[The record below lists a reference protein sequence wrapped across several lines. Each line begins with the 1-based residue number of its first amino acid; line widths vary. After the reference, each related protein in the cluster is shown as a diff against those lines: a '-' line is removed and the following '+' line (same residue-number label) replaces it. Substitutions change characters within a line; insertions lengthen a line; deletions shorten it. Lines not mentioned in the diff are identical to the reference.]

1 MTKKGKLRIGVVF
14 GGRSGEHEVSL
25 RSARSVIDALDPARY
40 EVVPIGITKAG
51 RWIAGDVAALEAG
64 SPTTGRAAT
73 LLPEPSEA
81 ALLAIDAAKGASPA
95 GLSVISELDV
105 VFPVLHGPFGEDGTV
120 QGLLELA
127 GLPYVG
133 AGVVGS
139 AVGMDKA
146 IFKQVMEANGLPV
159 LPWRLFTGSQ
169 WRRNPEA
176 VLDAVEAA
184 LPYPVFTKPAN
195 LGSSVGI
202 SKCHDRAELR
212 AGLAEATRFDRRLIV
227 EQGIHRA
234 RELEV
239 AVLGNDEPRASVVGE
254 VRPRREF
261 YDYVAKYL
269 AAPGSEEESELL
281 IPAPLEPALAEAIR
295 ALAVR
300 AYRAIDCAGMGR
312 VDLLLDDLSGD
323 VYLNELNTIPGFTSI
338 SMYAKLW
345 AASGLSYSAL
355 LDELIDLAVQRHAE
369 KTGLETSIDP
379 DPQPPGEVR
388 GGSPVPRPPGGA
400 REGSPIPRP
409 PGGVRGGSEGVT
421 Q

>member
-1 MTKKGKLRIGVVF
+1 MTTRKLRIGVLF

-25 RSARSVIDALDPARY
+25 RSARSVMAALDPDRY
-40 EVVPIGITKAG
+40 EVVPIGITKDG
-51 RWIAGDVAALEAG
+51 RWLAGDAAAALSEGAG
-64 SPTTGRAAT
+64 ARSQDARAAT
-73 LLPEPSEA
+73 LLPEPAGGEA
-81 ALLAIDAAKGASPA
+81 APSALLALDLAPRPGAGALPS
-95 GLSVISELDV
+95 LSVVAELDV
-105 VFPVLHGPFGEDGTV
+105 VFPVLHGPYGEDGTV

-159 LPWRLFTGSQ
+159 LPWRLFTGGQ
-169 WRRNPEA
+169 WQRDPEA

-202 SKCHDRAELR
+202 SKCRDRVELR
-212 AGLAEATRFDRRLIV
+212 AGLAEAARFDRRLIV
-227 EQGIHRA
+227 EQGIDRA

-281 IPAPLEPALAEAIR
+281 IPAPLEPVLAEAIR

-300 AYRAIDCAGMGR
+300 AYRAIDCAGLGR

-323 VYLNELNTIPGFTSI
+323 IYLNELNTIPGFTSI

-345 AASGLSYSAL
+345 AASGLNYSAL

-379 DPQPPGEVR
+379 G
-388 GGSPVPRPPGGA
+388 PRPL
-400 REGSPIPRP
+400 
-409 PGGVRGGSEGVT
+409 GGVRGGSEGAT
-421 Q
+421 E

>member
-1 MTKKGKLRIGVVF
+1 MTGTRKLRIGVLF

-25 RSARSVIDALDPARY
+25 RSARSVMAALDPDRY
-40 EVVPIGITKAG
+40 EVVPIGITKDG
-51 RWIAGDVAALEAG
+51 RWLAGDAMATLSEGAAAH
-64 SPTTGRAAT
+64 PAT
-73 LLPEPSEA
+73 LLPEPTGATS
-81 ALLAIDAAKGASPA
+81 ALLALDRRDDAAPS
-95 GLSVISELDV
+95 LSVVAELDV
-105 VFPVLHGPFGEDGTV
+105 VFPVLHGPYGEDGTV

-146 IFKQVMEANGLPV
+146 IFKHVMEANGLPV

-176 VLDAVEAA
+176 VLDAIESA
-184 LPYPVFTKPAN
+184 LPYPIFTKPAN

-212 AGLAEATRFDRRLIV
+212 AGLVEAARFDRRLIV

-269 AAPGSEEESELL
+269 LAPGSEDESELH
-281 IPAPLEPALAEAIR
+281 IPAPLEPALAEAVR

-300 AYRAIDCAGMGR
+300 AYRAIDCAGLGR
-312 VDLLLDDLSGD
+312 VDLLLDDDSGAI
-323 VYLNELNTIPGFTSI
+323 YLNELNTIPGFTDI

-355 LDELIDLAVQRHAE
+355 LDQLIDLAMQRHAE
-369 KTGLETSIDP
+369 KAGLATSIDP
-379 DPQPPGEVR
+379 TALSAGE
-388 GGSPVPRPPGGA
+388 GA
-400 REGSPIPRP
+400 TE
-409 PGGVRGGSEGVT
+409 
-421 Q
+421 

>member
-1 MTKKGKLRIGVVF
+1 MTTRKLRIGVIF

-25 RSARSVIDALDPARY
+25 RSARSVMAALDPDRY
-40 EVVPIGITKAG
+40 EVAPIGITKDG
-51 RWIAGDVAALEAG
+51 RWLAGDAAAALSEGAG
-64 SPTTGRAAT
+64 ARPQATRPAT
-73 LLPEPSEA
+73 LLPEPAAGEA
-81 ALLAIDAAKGASPA
+81 APSALLALDPAPRPGADALPS
-95 GLSVISELDV
+95 LSVVAELDV
-105 VFPVLHGPFGEDGTV
+105 VFPVLHGPYGEDGTV

-169 WRRNPEA
+169 WRRDPEA
-176 VLDAVEAA
+176 VLDAVEAV

-202 SKCHDRAELR
+202 SKCRNRAELR
-212 AGLAEATRFDRRLIV
+212 AGLAEAARFDRRLIV
-227 EQGIHRA
+227 EQGIDRA

-281 IPAPLEPALAEAIR
+281 IPAPLEPVLAEAIR

-300 AYRAIDCAGMGR
+300 AYRAIDCAGLGR
-312 VDLLLDDLSGD
+312 VDLLLDDSADGGHGGNI
-323 VYLNELNTIPGFTSI
+323 YLNELNTIPGFTSI

-345 AASGLSYSAL
+345 AASGLNYSAL

-379 DPQPPGEVR
+379 HR
-388 GGSPVPRPPGGA
+388 PVPRPPGGV
-400 REGSPIPRP
+400 REGS
-409 PGGVRGGSEGVT
+409 EGAT
-421 Q
+421 E

>member
-146 IFKQVMEANGLPV
+146 IFKQVMTAVGLPV
-159 LPWRLFTGSQ
+159 LPWVLCTRRQ
-169 WRRNPEA
+169 WQRDPEA
-176 VLDAVEAA
+176 ILAAVEST
-184 LPYPVFTKPAN
+184 LPYPVFTKPVN

-202 SKCHDRAELR
+202 SKCRNRAELR
-212 AGLAEATRFDRRLIV
+212 AGLDEAARFDRRLLV

-239 AVLGNDEPRASVVGE
+239 AVLGNDEPVASVVGE
-254 VRPRREF
+254 IRPQREF
-261 YDYVAKYL
+261 YDYVAKYM
-269 AAPGSEEESELL
+269 AAPGSEDESELI
-281 IPAPLEPALAEAIR
+281 IPAAINAELAETVR
-295 ALAVR
+295 ELAVR
-300 AYRAIDCAGMGR
+300 AYRAIDCAGLGR
-312 VDLLLDDLSGD
+312 VDLLLDDQSGTL
-323 VYLNELNTIPGFTSI
+323 YLNEINTIPGFTSI
-338 SMYAKLW
+338 SMYPKLW
-345 AASGLSYSAL
+345 AATGVSYSEL
-355 LDELIDLAVQRHAE
+355 LDKLIDLALERHEE
-369 KTGLETSIDP
+369 KTELATTIDP
-379 DPQPPGEVR
+379 TALGAGEEN
-388 GGSPVPRPPGGA
+388 A
-400 REGSPIPRP
+400 R
-409 PGGVRGGSEGVT
+409 
-421 Q
+421 